1 MAFNNSTGK
10 KKILIADDSEF
21 NRSLLMDILGDGF
34 GYAEAADGAAAID
47 VLQNENSE
55 ISLVLLDI
63 NMPRVN
69 GFEVLEA
76 MNANRWIEDTP
87 VIIISAEQDAGF
99 AERAYNLGVTDY
111 ISRPFDVH
119 VVRRRVHNTLMLYE
133 KQKKL
138 LGLVEEQVYELQKN
152 SSMMINIL
160 SHIVEFQNEESGPH
174 IQHIRTITEIFLKA
188 LNELDPRYFFTQE
201 EISLIGI
208 ASALHDIG
216 KISIPTEILNKPGRL
231 TPEEFAVMKT
241 HSAIGASMLEALPI
255 YKDEPLVKTAYRICR
270 WHHERY
276 DGRGY
281 PDGLTGDQIPIEA
294 QVVALADVYDA
305 LTSERVYKKAIPHK
319 DALTMIKNG
328 ECGKFNPLLIKVLD
342 KVADELYVKLQCS
355 SSGEYE
361 DDIRKITAEILQ
373 KNQISSAGRT
383 AALFERERKKYMFF
397 AAMSNEVMFE
407 LSYKPYMLTFL
418 NDGAKRLGVS
428 ETIVTNPLESGELF
442 GCCGE
447 DKLKDIANLFASTT
461 PESPIIRYSGV
472 IRIDGGMHSCK
483 LVAQS
488 MWSDGPTPERTGA
501 IGKIYRAD

>member
-1 MAFNNSTGK
+1 MTFNNSTGK

-21 NRSLLMDILGDGF
+21 NRSLLIDILGDGF
-34 GYAEAADGAAAID
+34 AYSEVSDGAAALD
-47 VLQNENSE
+47 VLQNENDE

-76 MNANRWIEDTP
+76 MNVNHWIEDTP
-87 VIIISAEQDAGF
+87 VIIISAEQDSGF
-99 AERAYNLGVTDY
+99 AERAYSLGVTDY
-111 ISRPFDVH
+111 ISRPFDVYI
-119 VVRRRVHNTLMLYE
+119 VRRRVHNTLMLYE

-174 IQHIRTITEIFLKA
+174 IQHIRIITEMFLKA
-188 LNELDPRYFFTQE
+188 LAEVDPRYFFTQE

-216 KISIPTEILNKPGRL
+216 KISIPSAILNKPGRL

-255 YKDEPLVKTAYRICR
+255 YKDEPLVKTAYKICR

-281 PDGLTGDQIPIEA
+281 PDGLKGDEIPIES

-305 LTSERVYKKAIPHK
+305 LTSERVYKKAIPH
-319 DALTMIKNG
+319 DEAVRMIKNG
-328 ECGKFNPLLIKVLD
+328 ECGTFNPVLIKVLD
-342 KVADELYVKLQCS
+342 KVADALYVKLQS
-355 SSGEYE
+355 AASGEY
-361 DDIRKITAEILQ
+361 DDDMRKITAEILQ
-373 KNQISSAGRT
+373 KNQISPAGR
-383 AALFERERKKYMFF
+383 AASLFEKERKKYMFF

-407 LSYKPYMLTFL
+407 LNYKPYMLTFL

-428 ETIVTNPLESGELF
+428 QTIVTNPLKSEELF
-442 GCCGE
+442 SCCGE
-447 DKLKDIANLFASTT
+447 DKLKDIARLFAETT
-461 PESPIIRYSGV
+461 PKNPIIRYEGV
-472 IRIDGGMHSCK
+472 INIDGGAHPCK

-488 MWSDGPTPERTGA
+488 LWSDEAVPTMTGA
-501 IGKIYRAD
+501 VGKIYRTD